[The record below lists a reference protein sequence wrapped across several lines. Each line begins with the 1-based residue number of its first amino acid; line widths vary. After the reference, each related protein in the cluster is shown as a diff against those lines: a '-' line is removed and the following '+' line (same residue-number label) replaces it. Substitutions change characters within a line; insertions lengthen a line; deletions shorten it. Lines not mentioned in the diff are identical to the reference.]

1 MRSPGHQLKRGLT
14 SDEAIHCYR
23 SAQCLLFYV
32 DIELIRVK
40 FIVGL
45 ITVKLPN
52 ETIFNPLHSNC
63 GVIEAGQGATY

>member
-1 MRSPGHQLKRGLT
+1 MSP
-14 SDEAIHCYR
+14 
-23 SAQCLLFYV
+23 LLFYV

-52 ETIFNPLHSNC
+52 ETIFSPLHSNC

>member
-1 MRSPGHQLKRGLT
+1 MAA
-14 SDEAIHCYR
+14 AIHCYLICKM
-23 SAQCLLFYV
+23 SSLLFYV

-52 ETIFNPLHSNC
+52 ETIFSPLHSNC